1 MKEVNIYRPA
11 LDYSANESYKSLRTN
26 LLFCGEEKKVIAIT
40 SCTANEGKSTVSL
53 NLALSLSDSGK
64 KVLLIDADLR
74 KSVLMGRTEVEEQ
87 VKGLSHLLSHQ
98 ETLENVIKARNSNYQ
113 NMSEEEKIEANASIS
128 KSIPNFSV
136 LAEQYPDL
144 KANQNFLDLSSQ
156 LKSVENDIANA
167 RKYYN
172 AVVRQYNNKIEMFPS
187 NIVAN
192 MFKYSKKT
200 MFAVDDTNQRQN
212 VKVEF

>member
-1 MKEVNIYRPA
+1 MQHEA
-11 LDYSANESYKSLRTN
+11 
-26 LLFCGEEKKVIAIT
+26 
-40 SCTANEGKSTVSL
+40 
-53 NLALSLSDSGK
+53 
-64 KVLLIDADLR
+64 
-74 KSVLMGRTEVEEQ
+74 
-87 VKGLSHLLSHQ
+87 